1 MSVTVQSGK
10 TITVDSG
17 KGTVTITYGGPKGAK
32 GDTGANGS
40 LAWQDD
46 WASDHGT
53 YYANDF
59 AYHAVTGKGKGLFR
73 CILEH
78 DPSVAATEPVV
89 GGSAATYW
97 ETSIQGGEDGEV
109 LMDGTPAEHDIMI
122 RGSLDKHIETSGI
135 QFETTLSADSDLKV
149 PTSEAVAE
157 YVATELTDIQVP
169 INIRGAFI
177 SNTSGAANGTLTT
190 SESSVVQKIVRT
202 ASTTAHWIRSQP
214 IPLPFRTTASKG
226 YKLKSVTVNYAVAST
241 DTSNDDL
248 EIHIL
253 KQVIGADGS
262 APTAAVLA
270 GDHTDDYDD
279 PHDTKAERLAAATH
293 TVTVTIPTGEQAFMA
308 SGEEYSL
315 RIYVADASTANLALT
330 IYQAYATLSEVVI

>member
-1 MSVTVQSGK
+1 MTSSEPVIISC
-10 TITVDSG
+10 S
-17 KGTVTITYGGPKGAK
+17 YGGPQGAK
-32 GDTGANGS
+32 GDTG
-40 LAWQDD
+40 
-46 WASDHGT
+46 SDGT
-53 YYANDF
+53 AADTGYWLTGTTYAAGDRC
-59 AYHAVTGKGKGLFR
+59 YHDKSGYGQSVYRCKTGQG
-73 CILEH
+73 H
-78 DPSVAATEPVV
+78 VAGATTEPEV
-89 GGSAATYW
+89 GASW
-97 ETSIQGGEDGEV
+97 EDKWELFAEGGEDGEV
-109 LMDGTPAEHDIMI
+109 LMDGTPSASEIMV
-122 RGSLDKHIETSGI
+122 RGSLDKHVAGSGVAI
-135 QFETTLSADSDLKV
+135 ETTLTNDSDLKV